1 MYLYKSISC
10 FFLSHY
16 HHLKGFIMNAG
27 DILQQVD
34 GLTHDKLTYFVR
46 AGYLNP
52 KKIKRGSLNY
62 NDFSDKD
69 LFLTRCAWEYI
80 QTYDMRTKAAFK
92 RAEDEFN
99 NPQISLW
106 R

>member
-1 MYLYKSISC
+1 
-10 FFLSHY
+10 
-16 HHLKGFIMNAG
+16 MNAG

>member
-1 MYLYKSISC
+1 
-10 FFLSHY
+10 
-16 HHLKGFIMNAG
+16 MNAG

-52 KKIKRGSLNY
+52 EKIERGSLNY

-69 LFLTRCAWEYI
+69 LFLVKCAWEYI
-80 QTYDMRTKAAFK
+80 ITYDMKIKAAFK
-92 RAEDEFN
+92 RAEDEYKD
-99 NPQISLW
+99 PQMSLW

>member
-1 MYLYKSISC
+1 MY
-10 FFLSHY
+10 
-16 HHLKGFIMNAG
+16 AG

-52 KKIKRGSLNY
+52 NKIERGSLNY
-62 NDFSDKD
+62 NDFSEKD
-69 LFLTRCAWEYI
+69 LFLVKRAWEYI
-80 QTYDMRTKAAFK
+80 KTYDTKTKAAFK
-92 RAEDEFN
+92 RAENEFKD
-99 NPQISLW
+99 PQMSLW

>member
-1 MYLYKSISC
+1 
-10 FFLSHY
+10 
-16 HHLKGFIMNAG
+16 MNAG
-27 DILQQVD
+27 DILQGVD

-52 KKIKRGSLNY
+52 TKIERGSLNY

-69 LFLTRCAWEYI
+69 FFLVKRACEYI
-80 QTYDMRTKAAFK
+80 STYDMKTKAAFK
-92 RAEDEFN
+92 RAEDEYN
-99 NPQISLW
+99 DPQMSLW